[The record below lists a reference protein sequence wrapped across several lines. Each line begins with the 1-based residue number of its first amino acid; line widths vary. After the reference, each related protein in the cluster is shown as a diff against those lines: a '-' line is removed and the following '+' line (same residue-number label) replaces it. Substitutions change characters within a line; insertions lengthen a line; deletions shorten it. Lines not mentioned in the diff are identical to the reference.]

1 MRAVIRRCLTWIG
14 GLAVLYLI
22 VAGVIF
28 LSMTRKKDVPNKTIL
43 ELHLE
48 REVVEYTPDDPLAK
62 ATGQRSSGP
71 P

>member
-48 REVVEYTPDDPLAK
+48 REVVEYTPDDPI
-62 ATGQRSSGP
+62 GQGHRSGSSDP